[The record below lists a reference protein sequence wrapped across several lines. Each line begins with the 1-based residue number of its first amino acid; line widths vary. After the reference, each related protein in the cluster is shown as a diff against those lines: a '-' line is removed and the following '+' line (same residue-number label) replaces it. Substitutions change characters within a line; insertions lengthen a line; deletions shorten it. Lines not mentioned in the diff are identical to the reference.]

1 MKQIKYLREPGY
13 MYDLIFIYFYYFNQ
27 NYCLDNFVNRNK
39 TESDFN
45 FYNGTMYEFSDIPDD
60 LFLFFNIKDNGRC
73 FFATHY
79 FAAYKSCLVYE
90 YNLTFIQRLLLNYD
104 DVIKN
109 MMTYYFCDADENK
122 ITLCLNSV
130 QETAKLIKAS
140 DYSDKI
146 KNGLYDFFINPIPL
160 IEKLNQSLISA
171 GSLLSKYYERNI
183 QTIVNT
189 QNQIKIEELTEKLN
203 KGKKHNFSLDSFE
216 EIYVS
221 ICLLNKICVYTFFSE
236 NDALIL
242 FGYDYEDYYKFLES
256 QQNLISLDEVANVLS
271 EKNRI
276 KILDL
281 ILEKG
286 EVSVR
291 DLESELN
298 ISGTN
303 AYYHITM
310 MLKINIIKSRNE
322 GKTVLYSINKN
333 QFKAVANTIN
343 KYYI

>member
-1 MKQIKYLREPGY
+1 
-13 MYDLIFIYFYYFNQ
+13 MYDLIFIFFYYFNR
-27 NYCLDNFVNRNK
+27 NYCLDNFINHNK
-39 TESDFN
+39 AEAEIN
-45 FYNGTMYEFSDIPDD
+45 FYNGAMYEFSEIPDD

-73 FFATHY
+73 FFTTHY
-79 FAAYKSCLVYE
+79 FAAYKTRLAFE

-109 MMTYYFCDADENK
+109 MMTYYFCDLDENK
-122 ITLCLNSV
+122 VTLCLNSV

-140 DYSDKI
+140 DYSEKI

-160 IEKLNQSLISA
+160 IEKLNKSLMSVE
-171 GSLLSKYYERNI
+171 SLLSKYYERNI
-183 QTIVNT
+183 QTITET
-189 QNQIKIEELTEKLN
+189 QNQITVENLIEDMKES
-203 KGKKHNFSLDSFE
+203 KKHDYSFDSFSD
-216 EIYVS
+216 IYIS

-236 NDALIL
+236 SEALIL
-242 FGYDYEDYYKFLES
+242 LGYDYKEYHKFLES
-256 QQNLISLDEVANVLS
+256 QQNLIALDEVANVLS

-281 ILEKG
+281 MLEKD
-286 EVSVR
+286 EISIK
-291 DLESELN
+291 DLESLS
-298 ISGTN
+298 ISNTN

-310 MLKINIIKSRNE
+310 MLKINIIKARNE
-322 GKTVLYSINKN
+322 GKTVVYSINKN